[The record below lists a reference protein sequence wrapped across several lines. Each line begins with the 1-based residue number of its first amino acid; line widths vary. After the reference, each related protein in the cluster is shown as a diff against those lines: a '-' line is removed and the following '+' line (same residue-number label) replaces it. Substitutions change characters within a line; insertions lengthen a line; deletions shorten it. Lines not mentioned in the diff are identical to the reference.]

1 MLLRLLFLLTFLGY
15 ATGPDYREEEDQR
28 LGGQGFA
35 RIVLLVAALG
45 LVTVGV
51 LVVLAVMALTG
62 SFDMPN
68 FDPVI

>member
-1 MLLRLLFLLTFLGY
+1 MLLRLLFLISFLGY
-15 ATGPDYREEEDQR
+15 TTGPDYREEEEQR

-35 RIVLLVAALG
+35 RVVLLVVALG
-45 LVTVGV
+45 LVTIGV

-68 FDPVI
+68 FDPLV

>member
-15 ATGPDYREEEDQR
+15 ATGPDYREEADQR

-35 RIVLLVAALG
+35 RVVLLVVALG
-45 LVTVGV
+45 LLTVGT
-51 LVVLAVMALTG
+51 LIVLAVMALTG
-62 SFDMPN
+62 SFDMTN

>member
-35 RIVLLVAALG
+35 RVVLLVVALG
-45 LVTVGV
+45 LLTVGT

-62 SFDMPN
+62 NFDMPN
-68 FDPVI
+68 IDPVI